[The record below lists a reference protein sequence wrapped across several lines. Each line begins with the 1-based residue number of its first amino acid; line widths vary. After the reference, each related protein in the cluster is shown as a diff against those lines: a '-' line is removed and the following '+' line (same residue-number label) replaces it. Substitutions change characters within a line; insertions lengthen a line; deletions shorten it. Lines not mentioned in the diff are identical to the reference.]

1 MSSVAARCPGCQ
13 SVFFVSAAQGKVAN
27 NLVRCGRCGHL
38 FSVLEN
44 LSDSPP
50 EPEVVPGPSEP
61 DLASEIESEPQPE
74 LEAEGELSD
83 GEAADAV
90 IAESLEFNAQGEEG
104 EPEDDS
110 SEEGEAELGDSP
122 APAFDLSNLASGLPD
137 DFELQSSATNK
148 TALRRQLGLGLLIVV
163 LALVGL
169 AGQFVYFKLPALS
182 QQLAYRPWLQS
193 FCALLPCELEAYSEP
208 GLISVERLQVR
219 AHPDLEGSLMVE
231 LVLINMARLEQAYP
245 PLILRFDDLSGQQ
258 VAARR
263 LSAAEY
269 LPRSLSAD
277 RPMPVDKAVSI
288 KLAILDPGERA
299 LSYSVSVGQ

>member
-1 MSSVAARCPGCQ
+1 VSRVAARCPSCQ

-44 LSDSPP
+44 LSESLP
-50 EPEVVPGPSEP
+50 EPEPLPGPPET
-61 DLASEIESEPQPE
+61 EIEPKPEIEGGLSNSEE
-74 LEAEGELSD
+74 TLTIID
-83 GEAADAV
+83 G
-90 IAESLEFNAQGEEG
+90 
-104 EPEDDS
+104 PEDDS
-110 SEEGEAELGDSP
+110 SVEDSTALDDVP
-122 APAFDLSNLASGLPD
+122 AATFDLSNLAARLPD
-137 DFELQSSATNK
+137 DFELESASPVK
-148 TALRRQLGLGLLIVV
+148 TGFGRQLS
-163 LALVGL
+163 LALVIVIFALIGL
-169 AGQFVYFKLPALS
+169 AGQYVFFKLPTLS

-208 GLISVERLQVR
+208 SLISVERLQVR

-231 LVLINMARLEQAYP
+231 LVLTNMASLEQAYP
-245 PLILRFDDLSGQQ
+245 PLILRFDDLSGEQ

-269 LPRSLSAD
+269 LPRSLSAN
-277 RPMPVDKAVSI
+277 RLMPVDKAVSI
-288 KLAILDPGERA
+288 KLAILDPGDRA